1 MSAVGKVVGKVTKG
15 LLGGGPQDSTQESSI
30 NVAPRS
36 AEEQKLLEQL
46 LGMAAQRP
54 DTSGIQLTD
63 TDKQIQS
70 LFKSNL
76 SNFLARKNDGSV
88 DPEALKSAT
97 SFIDQTFTKPA
108 EQQLNLATSD
118 YLSQL
123 GAQQAALGRQV
134 SDASFQ
140 ENLFKSLANQRAQL
154 GSQRGQMIQDYYTNQ
169 PARNIQT
176 GLQGLQGLGAIQQQN
191 AFAPSFMNELNQQAF
206 KNRAALLNQ
215 LSGERFGS
223 ASRTVST
230 SGPSAGLMGNIN
242 ALGSAFGSSGNLL
255 GPGASLGGL
264 FGAGSTLGPIVGS
277 GGAAS
282 TAGGVAGAAGVLGSL
297 GGATAAGSG
306 GVAAAAPLLASDF
319 NVKEHINFAA
329 ADIEEMLSY
338 LTPYNFN
345 YKGSQ
350 YGDGVH
356 TGVMAQDLEKSKIGQ
371 TLIVQK
377 NGVKYIDP
385 IKTISALI
393 ATQSYLFNKM
403 KEHHSAK

>member
-1 MSAVGKVVGKVTKG
+1 MSAVGKVVGGIGKAVGGVTKG
-15 LLGGGPQDSTQESSI
+15 LLGGGSQDSTQESSI

-36 AEEQKLLEQL
+36 AEEQKLLKQL
-46 LGMAAQRP
+46 LEMAAQRP
-54 DTSGIQLTD
+54 DVSGIQLTD

-191 AFAPSFMNELNQQAF
+191 AFAPSFINELNQQAF

-223 ASRTVST
+223 AS
-230 SGPSAGLMGNIN
+230 
-242 ALGSAFGSSGNLL
+242 
-255 GPGASLGGL
+255 
-264 FGAGSTLGPIVGS
+264 
-277 GGAAS
+277 
-282 TAGGVAGAAGVLGSL
+282 
-297 GGATAAGSG
+297 
-306 GVAAAAPLLASDF
+306 
-319 NVKEHINFAA
+319 
-329 ADIEEMLSY
+329 
-338 LTPYNFN
+338 
-345 YKGSQ
+345 
-350 YGDGVH
+350 
-356 TGVMAQDLEKSKIGQ
+356 
-371 TLIVQK
+371 
-377 NGVKYIDP
+377 
-385 IKTISALI
+385 IS
-393 ATQSYLFNKM
+393 
-403 KEHHSAK
+403 